1 MSSMEVTVHY
11 NRLAI
16 APRKIRAIL
25 HRVRGRK
32 VTDAIAEL
40 LASPRTTAEPVR
52 KLLLSSISA
61 VQDRRADAKAEE
73 LMVKAIFC
81 NEATR
86 LSRTRLRGRGRA
98 SRIAKMGSHLTLT
111 VLDGGKVAS
120 TQAKKTR
127 ATSSATPTKATSKT
141 AKPVAQKDA

>member
-1 MSSMEVTVHY
+1 MSTMEVTVHY

-32 VTDAIAEL
+32 VADAIAEL
-40 LASPRTTAEPVR
+40 MASPRTTAEPVR

-61 VQDRRADAKAEE
+61 VQDRRADAKAED

-111 VLDGGKVAS
+111 VLDAGKTTPA
-120 TQAKKTR
+120 
-127 ATSSATPTKATSKT
+127 PTKKPAKASSVVKKAATKT
-141 AKPVAQKDA
+141 AQPAAQKDA

>member
-25 HRVRGRK
+25 HRVRGRRL
-32 VTDAIAEL
+32 VDAIAEL
-40 LASPRTTAEPVR
+40 TASPRTTSEPVR

-61 VQDRRADAKAEE
+61 AQDRRADARAED

-81 NEATR
+81 NEGMR
-86 LSRTRLRGRGRA
+86 ISRTRLRGRGRS
-98 SRIAKMGSHLTLT
+98 SRIAKSGSHLTLT
-111 VLDGGKVAS
+111 ILDAGKAKPVTKAKATKTKAVS
-120 TQAKKTR
+120 TAAKKT
-127 ATSSATPTKATSKT
+127 TQ
-141 AKPVAQKDA
+141 PVVKKDA